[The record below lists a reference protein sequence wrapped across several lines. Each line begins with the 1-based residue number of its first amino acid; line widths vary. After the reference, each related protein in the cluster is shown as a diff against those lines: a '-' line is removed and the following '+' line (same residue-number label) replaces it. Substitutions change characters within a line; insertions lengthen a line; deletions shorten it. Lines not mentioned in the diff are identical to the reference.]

1 MSGNLI
7 TKEGYEQ
14 LNEKLYRMQSVDR
27 REVIAEIARARES
40 GNLDENH
47 EYIHAQQAQEKLES
61 NISNLVSFM
70 ENCQI
75 VDVSSP
81 SMGDRVEFGST
92 VTIRN
97 LDTEAVAK
105 WQLVGVTEFD
115 IKEGKISYKSPIG
128 LAMMGKRDGEDFE
141 VITPRGEQYW
151 EIEKIH

>member
-1 MSGNLI
+1 MGGNLI
-7 TKEGYEQ
+7 TKEGYEE

-27 REVIAEIARARES
+27 REVIAEIARAREG

-47 EYIHAQQAQEKLES
+47 EYMHAQQAQEKLES

-75 VDVSSP
+75 IDVANSAL
-81 SMGDRVEFGST
+81 GDRVEFGST

-105 WQLVGVTEFD
+105 WQLVGATEFD
-115 IKEGKISYKSPIG
+115 VKQGRISYKSPIG
-128 LAMMGKRDGEDFE
+128 VAMMGKKPGEDFE
-141 VITPRGEQYW
+141 VVTPRGDQYW
-151 EIEKIH
+151 EVEKIH